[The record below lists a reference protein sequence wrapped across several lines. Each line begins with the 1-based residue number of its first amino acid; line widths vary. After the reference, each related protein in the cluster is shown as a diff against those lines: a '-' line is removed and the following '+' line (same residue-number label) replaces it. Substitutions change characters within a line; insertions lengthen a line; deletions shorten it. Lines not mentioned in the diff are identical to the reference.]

1 MSVRY
6 ALLALLSQG
15 PKCGVQLR
23 DEFEARTG
31 EAWPPDAAPV
41 STTLQRLE
49 RDGLAERDDSP
60 AVPGDG
66 LAVPGD
72 GLAVPGDGLAEPDA
86 GLAVPGAGLAEPGER
101 LAVPGDRLAESG
113 AGLAEPSDRL
123 AGRGAGLAVPG
134 DARADGPDKRYR
146 ITAGG
151 ERDLAGWLRAAPDS
165 ACPPHDELAAK
176 IMVALQVPGTDV
188 HQLVQVHRRY
198 VMERMQQWTRIKER
212 LANHDLG
219 RALVVDGELARLD
232 SVIRWLDAANGR
244 LERAALLPG
253 AVMPALPRSSPEGTS
268 GAADDRIRISDAD
281 RERATARLR
290 DHYAEGRLTREEL
303 DERVTAALNARIIG
317 DLRRVMAD
325 LPGPA
330 PDLQEA

>member
-31 EAWPPDAAPV
+31 EVWPPDAGPV
-41 STTLQRLE
+41 STTLHRLE
-49 RDGLAERDDSP
+49 RDGLAERDDRP
-60 AVPGDG
+60 AAPGDG
-66 LAVPGD
+66 PAVSGD
-72 GLAVPGDGLAEPDA
+72 
-86 GLAVPGAGLAEPGER
+86 GLAEPGER
-101 LAVPGDRLAESG
+101 LAVPGD
-113 AGLAEPSDRL
+113 
-123 AGRGAGLAVPG
+123 
-134 DARADGPDKRYR
+134 ARADGPDNRYR
-146 ITAGG
+146 ITADG

-165 ACPPHDELAAK
+165 ARPPHDELAAK
-176 IMVALQVPGTDV
+176 IMVALQVPGTDL

-198 VMERMQQWTRIKER
+198 VMERMQQWTRIKEH
-212 LANHDLG
+212 LADHDLG
-219 RALVVDGELARLD
+219 RALVVDGELSRLD

-244 LERAALLPG
+244 LERAALMPG
-253 AVMPALPRSSPEGTS
+253 AVMPALPRSSPEGAS

-290 DHYAEGRLTREEL
+290 EHYAEGRLTREEL
-303 DERVTAALNARIIG
+303 DERITAALNARIIG

>member
-31 EAWPPDAAPV
+31 EAWPADAGRV
-41 STTLQRLE
+41 SETLQQLE
-49 RDGLAERDDSP
+49 RDGLAE
-60 AVPGDG
+60 PGN
-66 LAVPGD
+66 
-72 GLAVPGDGLAEPDA
+72 
-86 GLAVPGAGLAEPGER
+86 GLAEPGN
-101 LAVPGDRLAESG
+101 
-113 AGLAEPSDRL
+113 GLAEP
-123 AGRGAGLAVPG
+123 GNGLAEPG
-134 DARADGPDKRYR
+134 NARADGPDKRFR
-146 ITAGG
+146 ITADG
-151 ERDLAGWLRAAPDS
+151 ERDLAGWLRAAPDL
-165 ACPPHDELAAK
+165 ACPTHNELAAK

-188 HQLVQVHRRY
+188 HQVIQLHRRY
-198 VMERMQQWTRIKER
+198 LMERMQQWTLIKEHQ
-212 LANHDLG
+212 ADHDLG
-219 RALVVDGELARLD
+219 RALMVDGELFRLD
-232 SVIRWLDAANGR
+232 SVVRWLDAADGR
-244 LERAALLPG
+244 IERATLLPG
-253 AVMPALPRSSPEGTS
+253 PVPPALPRTSPQGTS
-268 GAADDRIRISDAD
+268 RAADDRIRISDGD

-325 LPGPA
+325 LPEPA